1 MYILSAC
8 RRLRGRSIVNE
19 KFLRLSGGIFV
30 FALLAVAV
38 SLYVST
44 LYSEERQRLAESGDI
59 EGAIQSVEM
68 AARLDPFS
76 TQPLLSKAYMLR
88 DQGQNQEA
96 ELVMQAAADRE
107 PESYEVPQE
116 IGDLRLQSMNAPRKA
131 AESYGRA
138 LELNPRSDSALV
150 GLAEAQLAA
159 GELDEA
165 KRSYERL
172 NESGDITVDQ
182 LYDLGRMYVRTGE
195 PEKGLQTLRKAQRQ
209 AENGL
214 QGLPE
219 ELRQSQLGFLRSV
232 ELAMADALVVQRRY
246 AQARQML
253 ANSSAEQAPTI
264 ISLIASDPE
273 SYRQTVIDSDV

>member
-1 MYILSAC
+1 M
-8 RRLRGRSIVNE
+8 NE
-19 KFLRLSGGIFV
+19 KLLRLSGGIFV
-30 FALLAVAV
+30 FALLAIAV

-44 LYSEERQRLAESGDI
+44 LYLDERQRLAASGDI
-59 EGAIQSVEM
+59 EGAVQSVEM

-76 TQPLLSKAYMLR
+76 VEPLLSKAYMLR
-88 DQGQNQEA
+88 DQDRNQEA

-107 PESYEVPQE
+107 PESYEVQQE
-116 IGDLRLQSMNAPRKA
+116 IGDLRLRSMNAPRKA

-138 LELNPRSDSALV
+138 LELNPRSESAVV

-159 GELDEA
+159 GKLDEA
-165 KRSYERL
+165 KGSYERL
-172 NESGDITVDQ
+172 RESEDITVDQ
-182 LYDLGRMYVRTGE
+182 LYELGKIYVRTGD

-219 ELRQSQLGFLRSV
+219 ELRQPQLDLLSSI
-232 ELAMADALVVQRRY
+232 ELAIADALVVQRRY

-264 ISLIASDPE
+264 ISLIDSDPE
-273 SYRQTVIDSDV
+273 SYRQTVMDSDV

>member
-1 MYILSAC
+1 M
-8 RRLRGRSIVNE
+8 NE
-19 KFLRLSGGIFV
+19 KLLRLSGGIFV
-30 FALLAVAV
+30 FALLAISV

-44 LYSEERQRLAESGDI
+44 LYLDERQRLAESGDI
-59 EGAIQSVEM
+59 EGAMQSVEM

-76 TQPLLSKAYMLR
+76 VQPLLSKAYMLR
-88 DQGQNQEA
+88 DQGRNQEA

-138 LELNPRSDSALV
+138 LELNPRSESAVV

-172 NESGDITVDQ
+172 RESGDITVDQ
-182 LYDLGRMYVRTGE
+182 LYDLGRIYVRTGE

-209 AENGL
+209 AEDGL
-214 QGLPE
+214 QSLPE
-219 ELRQSQLGFLRSV
+219 ELRQPQLELLRSV
-232 ELAMADALVVQRRY
+232 ELAIADALVVQRRY

-253 ANSSAEQAPTI
+253 TNSSAPQAPTI

-273 SYRQTVIDSDV
+273 SYRQTVINSDV